1 MGETVSFCSNAP
13 AGPSGQKGLSVTD
26 KPLNIQA
33 EVAEQAG
40 VSIGTVATCKSKI
53 EMLIFSKN
61 GEGFMDKDAV
71 EFTVAYAVR
80 KGIKNAESFDRNI

>member
-1 MGETVSFCSNAP
+1 MSLG
-13 AGPSGQKGLSVTD
+13 D
-26 KPLNIQA
+26 KPINTRD
-33 EVAEQAG
+33 EVARQAG
-40 VSIGTVATCKSKI
+40 GSTGTVASCKSKI